1 MNGIADHTSRKHV
14 KHFFF
19 KNIVYKNIKS
29 IAQAQFFC
37 IVKTF
42 YRLSEEV
49 FILTWNILVLRKTF
63 LLQKLISASSRSH
76 PERTHAQIL

>member
-1 MNGIADHTSRKHV
+1 MNGTADHASRKHV

-49 FILTWNILVLRKTF
+49 FILT
-63 LLQKLISASSRSH
+63 
-76 PERTHAQIL
+76 

>member
-29 IAQAQFFC
+29 IAQAQFFVSWKQFVGKYGSFHSY
-37 IVKTF
+37 VKHSCLKEPSIK
-42 YRLSEEV
+42 Y
-49 FILTWNILVLRKTF
+49 
-63 LLQKLISASSRSH
+63 ARSDFV
-76 PERTHAQIL
+76 I